1 MELVVSNLSKQFK
14 NKLAV
19 SNLTMA
25 FQEGVY
31 GLLGAN
37 GVGKTTLI
45 QMLCGI
51 LSPTAGEIKFNGKNI
66 IDLGEDYRD
75 ILGYVPQDF
84 GYFPEFTAQKFMLY
98 IAAVKGLQPR
108 YARKLTHKLLG
119 EVNLL
124 ENKDKKIKTYSGG
137 MKRRLGIAQAL
148 LNNPKVL
155 ILDEPT
161 AGLDPK
167 ERAYFRGMI
176 SDLSK
181 DKIVIFSTHIVSD
194 VEYIAD
200 EIIFM
205 NSGMIEL
212 RGSVGELTKTLRGRV
227 WEGYILEKDAAEYGG
242 KYNLVN
248 SHYANEKIYI
258 RFISDNI
265 PSPVFKSVE
274 PTLEDVY
281 INIFSSREIS

>member
-1 MELVVSNLSKQFK
+1 MKLAVSNLSKQFK

-19 SNLTMA
+19 NNLTMEL
-25 FQEGVY
+25 QEGVY

-51 LSPTAGEIKFNGKNI
+51 LLPTMGEIKFNGENI
-66 IDLGEDYRD
+66 VDLGEAYRD
-75 ILGYVPQDF
+75 VLGYVPQDF
-84 GYFPEFTAQKFMLY
+84 GYFPEFTARKFMLY
-98 IAAVKGLQPR
+98 IAAVKGLQPL
-108 YARKLTHKLLG
+108 YAKKITHKLLDK
-119 EVNLL
+119 VNLL
-124 ENKDKKIKTYSGG
+124 EDADKKIKTYSGG
-137 MKRRLGIAQAL
+137 MKKRLGIAQAL
-148 LNNPKVL
+148 LNDPKVL

-181 DKIVIFSTHIVSD
+181 DRVVILSTHIVSD

-205 NSGMIEL
+205 NKGVVEL
-212 RGSVGELTKTLRGRV
+212 RGSVEELTQTLSGKV
-227 WEGYILEKDAAEYGG
+227 WEGYTLETDASQYSK
-242 KYNLVN
+242 KYSVVN
-248 SHYANEKIYI
+248 SHFSNGKIHI
-258 RFISDNI
+258 RLISDKK
-265 PSPVFKSVE
+265 PTTDFKEVKA
-274 PTLEDVY
+274 TLEDVY
-281 INIFSSREIS
+281 INIFSYGEAK

>member
-1 MELVVSNLSKQFK
+1 MKLTVSNLSKQFK
-14 NKLAV
+14 NKSAV
-19 SNLTMA
+19 DGLSIELK
-25 FQEGVY
+25 EGVY

-37 GVGKTTLI
+37 GVGKTTFI

-51 LSPTAGEIKFNGKNI
+51 LSPTEGEIRFNEKNI
-66 IDLGEDYRD
+66 MDLGEAYRD

-84 GYFPEFTAQKFMLY
+84 GYFPEFTAEKFMLY
-98 IAAVKGLQPR
+98 IAAVKGLPAH
-108 YARKLTHKLLG
+108 YAKESVQKLLG
-119 EVNLL
+119 KVNLQ
-124 ENKDKKIKTYSGG
+124 KASDKKIKTFSGG
-137 MKRRLGIAQAL
+137 MKKRLGIAQAL
-148 LNNPKVL
+148 LNDPKVL

-181 DKIVIFSTHIVSD
+181 DRIVILSTHIVSD

-205 NSGMIEL
+205 KDGKIES
-212 RGSVGELTKTLRGRV
+212 RGSVRALIQTLTGKV
-227 WEGYILEKDAAEYGG
+227 WEGNVAEKDVG
-242 KYNLVN
+242 KYSEKYSVVN
-248 SHYANEKIYI
+248 SHFSDKRTYI
-258 RFISDNI
+258 RLIADKK
-265 PSPVFKSVE
+265 PSIDFKEAE

-281 INIFSSREIS
+281 INIFRTKEAE

>member
-1 MELVVSNLSKQFK
+1 MKLVVNNLSKQFK

-19 SNLTMA
+19 NNLNIELT
-25 FQEGVY
+25 EGVY

-51 LSPTAGEIKFNGKNI
+51 LSPSTGTILFNGDDI
-66 IDLGEDYRD
+66 TGLGEKYREV
-75 ILGYVPQDF
+75 LGYVPQDF
-84 GYFPEFTAQKFMLY
+84 GFFPEFTAVKFMLY
-98 IAAVKGLQPR
+98 IAAVKGLQPY
-108 YARKLTHKLLG
+108 YAKKISKQLLDK
-119 EVNLL
+119 VNLADVA
-124 ENKDKKIKTYSGG
+124 NKKIKTFSGG
-137 MKRRLGIAQAL
+137 MKKRLGIAQAL
-148 LNNPKVL
+148 LNDPKIL

-194 VEYIAD
+194 VEYVAD
-200 EIIFM
+200 EILFM
-205 NSGMIEL
+205 KKGEIEK
-212 RGSVGELTKTLRGRV
+212 RGTVRELTEMLSGKV
-227 WEGYILEKDAAEYGG
+227 WEGYIDDNIVAKFKD

-248 SHYANEKIYI
+248 THSTSQNTYV
-258 RFISDNI
+258 RVISNVKPTED
-265 PSPVFKSVE
+265 FKMVT
-274 PTLEDVY
+274 PGLEDVY
-281 INIFSSREIS
+281 INIFSNMEGK

>member
-1 MELVVSNLSKQFK
+1 MKLVVSNLSKQFK

-19 SNLTMA
+19 NNLTMELK
-25 FQEGVY
+25 EGVY

-51 LSPTAGEIKFNGKNI
+51 LSPTMGEIEFNGKNI
-66 IDLGEDYRD
+66 IDLGEEYRNV
-75 ILGYVPQDF
+75 LGYVPQDF

-98 IAAVKGLQPR
+98 IAAVKGLQPL
-108 YARKLTHKLLG
+108 YAKKITRKLLEK
-119 EVNLL
+119 VNLL
-124 ENKDKKIKTYSGG
+124 ENADKKIKTYSGG
-137 MKRRLGIAQAL
+137 MKKRLGIAQAL
-148 LNNPKVL
+148 LNNPKML

-181 DKIVIFSTHIVSD
+181 DRIVILSTHIVSD

-205 NSGMIEL
+205 NKGMIES
-212 RGSVGELTKTLRGRV
+212 RGNVEELTKTLNGKV
-227 WEGYILEKDAAEYGG
+227 WEGYVAEKDVREYGR
-242 KYNLVN
+242 KYSLVN
-248 SHYANEKIYI
+248 SHFSNGKFYI
-258 RFISDNI
+258 RLISDKV
-265 PSPVFKSVE
+265 PAKDFKGVL

-281 INIFSSREIS
+281 INIFSSEEAK